1 MKETTASDIER
12 INIII
17 LVLGSILSI
26 LIMRDFRYFFSFA
39 VASAIMTMNFRFLRK
54 IMEGVFGGSS
64 INKRELLVKLPLKF
78 FGLMGLIA
86 LIVIWG
92 DIDVLFFVVG
102 LTTVFFSL
110 VINQIIM
117 AFSDVR
123 RKENGT

>member
-39 VASAIMTMNFRFLRK
+39 VASAIMTMSFRFLRK